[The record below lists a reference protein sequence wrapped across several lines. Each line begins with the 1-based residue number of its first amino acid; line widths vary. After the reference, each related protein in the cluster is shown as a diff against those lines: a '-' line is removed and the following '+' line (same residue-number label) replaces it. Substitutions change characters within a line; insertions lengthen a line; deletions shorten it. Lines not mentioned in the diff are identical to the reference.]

1 MRNWLAYLGIMG
13 LAILSVSCASL
24 SITPTIMRQHR
35 KSLATSAEERVSGA
49 PAGTVTLHL
58 NQPRYERGADFLLT
72 LSNSTAES
80 TQLPLSD
87 KDDCYGSAF
96 TFYMKRETG
105 WQLMLVPMDTRC
117 RYYPPGELIPAGFEK
132 ELNLRTIAGSRT
144 IPWSRLGD
152 DLGPAS
158 YTLRLK
164 YTNAEGQEF
173 LLYTDEF
180 NQGAPVPID
189 EFGIT
194 VENAASS
201 ALHWKVTNHLDQSV
215 WLASLCSSPYSESGV
230 DGIIDQARSTLQYL
244 TEAWSWFNLPI
255 TCKLTRTV
263 IEIPQGETMMID
275 GRRWFEDAGFSLQP
289 GQYRWDLVFFLY
301 AEDTTESPAV
311 GKGRHIFSPPFS
323 IEN

>member
-1 MRNWLAYLGIMG
+1 MRNLLACLGLIG
-13 LAILSVSCASL
+13 IVLLVGCASL
-24 SITPTIMRQHR
+24 AITPTPPPQYH
-35 KSLATSAEERVSGA
+35 KSLATSAEQRISSA
-49 PAGTVTLHL
+49 PTGTLTLHL
-58 NQPRYERGADFLLT
+58 NQPGYERGVDFLLT

-80 TQLPLSD
+80 IQLPLSD
-87 KDDCYGSAF
+87 NDECYQDAF
-96 TFYMKRETG
+96 GFYMKRETG
-105 WQLMLVPMDTRC
+105 WQPMIVPMDTRC
-117 RYYPPGELIPAGFEK
+117 RYSPPGELILSGVEEEF
-132 ELNLRTIAGSRT
+132 NLRTIAGTRT

-158 YTLRLK
+158 YMLRLK
-164 YTNAEGQEF
+164 YTDPAGQEF

-180 NQGAPVPID
+180 SQGTPVPID
-189 EFGIT
+189 KFGIT
-194 VENAASS
+194 IEKASS
-201 ALHWKVTNHLDQSV
+201 NVLDWKVTNRLDQSI

-244 TEAWSWFNLPI
+244 TEAGSWFNLPI

-301 AEDTTESPAV
+301 AEATTESPAV
-311 GKGRHIFSPPFS
+311 GEGRHIFSPPFS